1 MSLDFSVVIPARFAS
16 SRLPGKM
23 LVDIAGKP
31 MLQRVYEQA
40 KQSAAKDVV
49 IATDDEKIVQVAKA
63 FGARVYL
70 TDVNHQSGTD
80 RLQEAASLMG
90 LADDDI
96 VVNVQGDEP
105 LIPPSVINQVAE
117 NLARDDEASVATLC
131 EAITDLNTFC
141 DPNVVKVV
149 RDIRKHALY
158 FSRASIPWPRDSF
171 ATPATRETYQP
182 QGVWRHIG
190 IYAYRVKLLHQFVG
204 WPMAPL
210 EDTEKLEQLRVLWQG
225 HRIHV
230 DESCEQV
237 PAGVDTADD
246 LVRIRELLEL

>member
-1 MSLDFSVVIPARFAS
+1 
-16 SRLPGKM
+16 
-23 LVDIAGKP
+23 
-31 MLQRVYEQA
+31 
-40 KQSAAKDVV
+40 
-49 IATDDEKIVQVAKA
+49 
-63 FGARVYL
+63 
-70 TDVNHQSGTD
+70 
-80 RLQEAASLMG
+80 
-90 LADDDI
+90 I

-158 FSRASIPWPRDSF
+158 FSRASIPWPRDCF

-210 EDTEKLEQLRVLWQG
+210 EDTEKLEQL
-225 HRIHV
+225 
-230 DESCEQV
+230 
-237 PAGVDTADD
+237 
-246 LVRIRELLEL
+246 